1 MSGLEPS
8 LGDNTAPPQP
18 STFMRSHPL
27 WRFAMIVVSAASL
40 AWVLWLLAD
49 VWPQLAAQRGR
60 LQMSWLLEGFV
71 LSALASGVSG
81 AAFVVLAPLFGV
93 HGLRRIELAHFYFS
107 GQVLKHLPGRVW
119 GIGYQWASSPAAI
132 GGFRGWLLANVMHL
146 LLGMFFVLWCAASVL
161 AFARALPLGAVAVAV
176 GLALYAAGWSIV
188 RFATQ
193 HSWPSWLSER
203 VSALRDGMND
213 ALRVATPALRARV
226 FALFLVSS
234 ACFYLSWYCYGE
246 SWPLLGGS
254 AGVRMCA
261 YYLIAWLIGYLSLLT
276 PSGLGVRELA
286 FAWLAQDFPGDSI
299 AYMAAIGRGS
309 LLGVDLLL
317 GVAFLPFAPRRR

>member
-8 LGDNTAPPQP
+8 QGDNTAPPQP
-18 STFMRSHPL
+18 GTFMRSHPL
-27 WRFAMIVVSAASL
+27 WRFAMILVSAASL

-60 LQMSWLLEGFV
+60 LQVSWLLEGFV
-71 LSALASGVSG
+71 LSLLASGFSG

-93 HGLRRIELAHFYFS
+93 HGLRGIELAHFYFS

-119 GIGYQWASSPAAI
+119 GIGYQWASSPAI

-161 AFARALPLGAVAVAV
+161 AFVRAPPLGVVAVAV
-176 GLALYAAGWSIV
+176 GLALYAAGWSMA

-193 HSWPSWLSER
+193 RRWPRWLPER
-203 VSALRDGMND
+203 VRSLRDGMGE
-213 ALRVATPALRARV
+213 ALHVATPALRARV
-226 FALFLVSS
+226 LCLFLISS
-234 ACFYLSWYCYGE
+234 VCFYLSWYCYGE
-246 SWPLLGGS
+246 SWPPLGGS

-261 YYLIAWLIGYLSLLT
+261 YYLVAWLIGYLSLLT